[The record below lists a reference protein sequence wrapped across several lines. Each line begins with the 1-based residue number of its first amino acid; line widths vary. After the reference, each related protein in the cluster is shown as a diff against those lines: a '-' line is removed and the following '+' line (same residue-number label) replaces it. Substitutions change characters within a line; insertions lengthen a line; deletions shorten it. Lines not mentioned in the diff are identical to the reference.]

1 MTVDCSSQ
9 DPLSRDR
16 SADGSLTRLGLGRRT
31 GNKSKL
37 PLRYHDC
44 DAGLHKELSGSNGS
58 PFLFPPSSLL
68 INPINYNFTSHNTGK
83 MSAIVEEPE
92 FMEPLKVLITLH
104 DQMDSMDV
112 IGPLEV
118 FSTAQHDPKNPGM
131 PIQSIKIFTYHIDPS

>member
-1 MTVDCSSQ
+1 
-9 DPLSRDR
+9 
-16 SADGSLTRLGLGRRT
+16 
-31 GNKSKL
+31 
-37 PLRYHDC
+37 
-44 DAGLHKELSGSNGS
+44 
-58 PFLFPPSSLL
+58 
-68 INPINYNFTSHNTGK
+68 